1 MDVLTTLRDTPLP
14 TILVVGG
21 IFFLLLAFVS
31 QIGTFVT
38 MPAQRQKAAAI
49 TGAVLLILGVGLYL
63 VPSSPKPQVAS
74 PPTTPTSVAVTQ
86 QPPTVPLPLHSQL
99 TTAAWNA
106 FNKQDFVEAIAK
118 AQECIDGFK
127 PQALREQKEYAA
139 GGSTPPPVGAVS
151 EDEKRKIFSRGGL
164 NDVATCYF
172 IKGKALE
179 NLSRIGEAK
188 EAYKSAQQFPDA
200 RTWDAAGFF
209 WSPAQGASDRLAF
222 LK

>member
-1 MDVLTTLRDTPLP
+1 MDILTTLRDTPLP

-38 MPAQRQKAAAI
+38 MPAHRQKAAAI
-49 TGAVLLILGVGLYL
+49 TGAILLVLGVGLYL
-63 VPSSPKPQVAS
+63 VPSSPKPQAVS
-74 PPTTPTSVAVTQ
+74 QSTTPTSAGVTE
-86 QPPTVPLPLHSQL
+86 QPAAPLPLHSQL
-99 TTAAWNA
+99 TTSAWNA
-106 FNKQDFVEAIAK
+106 SKKRDYVEAIAK
-118 AQECIDGFK
+118 AQQCIDGFQA
-127 PQALREQKEYAA
+127 QALREQQEYAA
-139 GGSTPPPVGAVS
+139 SGGALPPVGAVS

-172 IKGKALE
+172 IKGEALE
-179 NLSRIGEAK
+179 NLSRVSEAK
-188 EAYKSAQQFPDA
+188 DAYKAAQQFPAA

-209 WSPAQGASDRLAF
+209 WSPAQGASDRLAA